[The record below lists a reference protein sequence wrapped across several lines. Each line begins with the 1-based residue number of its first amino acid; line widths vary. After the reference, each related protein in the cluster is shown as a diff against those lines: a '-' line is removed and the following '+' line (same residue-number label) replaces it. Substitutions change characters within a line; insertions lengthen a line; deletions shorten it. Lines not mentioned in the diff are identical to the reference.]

1 MNKKLKIY
9 STLFVVAVIFLA
21 ASDTFHY
28 NTYSTCSTD
37 AEEKLELVECP
48 PEFMGTD
55 TLPNGEVR
63 TTRHRYVSYT
73 VNVEPRNLPNQKVIL
88 SKSSGQTYRVNL
100 NKVNLEVPAS
110 QVQSYYPMILILSSL
125 LVVVVV
131 LVWIGILVF
140 KLIRSIRRGEIFVSK
155 VAQYLET
162 TGILLTTLYLYTFAV
177 SYISTQY
184 FISHVHI
191 ADYYIVFKN
200 ECNSMYII
208 TGLALM
214 IISQIIL
221 MGKDL
226 KEEQELTI

>member
-9 STLFVVAVIFLA
+9 STLFVVAVIFLVA
-21 ASDTFHY
+21 IDTFHY
-28 NTYSTCSTD
+28 STYSNCSAD
-37 AEEKLELVECP
+37 VKEKLELVECP
-48 PEFMGTD
+48 PEFMSID

-63 TTRHRYVSYT
+63 TTKHLSISYT

-100 NKVNLEVPAS
+100 NKVNLEVPVS
-110 QVQSYYPMILILSSL
+110 QVQSYLPMILILSSL
-125 LVVVVV
+125 LVIIVV
-131 LVWIGILVF
+131 LIWIGILVF

-155 VAQYLET
+155 VAKYLET
-162 TGILLTTLYLYTFAV
+162 TGVLLTVLYIYTFAV

-184 FISHVHI
+184 FISHIHI
-191 ADYYIVFKN
+191 ANHNIVFKN
-200 ECNSMYII
+200 DCNSMYII

-226 KEEQELTI
+226 KDEQDLTI